1 MALVKQSQSFDLNPI
16 APVPDQSQRRQA
28 STSCA
33 IDTSRMKQQQKTAAR
48 AKTRKRCNIESVLC
62 GVVPIICNTPQ
73 QATLI
78 RTCHRR
84 LREKKS
90 HNRFPPDPCHHKKLL
105 IPSATGQNNPHI
117 PPAEMEY
124 GTAFSIFFLIFF
136 FRVGFTPPKVAVG
149 FRGVFAGSPGRA
161 REPSLLR
168 HGLSWCFGGK
178 RGKAGAEPLISDTGS
193 HRAHCHPPN

>member
-1 MALVKQSQSFDLNPI
+1 MQARKSVPWKPLLGSWILGKDISASRIPHCRTDAMDTVHRVDRTMELLLHAYKLLKRLTLQGGPCQTVTVLRPI

-33 IDTSRMKQQQKTAAR
+33 IDTSRMKQLQKTVAR

-90 HNRFPPDPCHHKKLL
+90 HNRFPPDPL
-105 IPSATGQNNPHI
+105 PSQKAADTI
-117 PPAEMEY
+117 SY
-124 GTAFSIFFLIFF
+124 
-136 FRVGFTPPKVAVG
+136 
-149 FRGVFAGSPGRA
+149 RA
-161 REPSLLR
+161 
-168 HGLSWCFGGK
+168 K
-178 RGKAGAEPLISDTGS
+178 
-193 HRAHCHPPN
+193 

>member
-1 MALVKQSQSFDLNPI
+1 M
-16 APVPDQSQRRQA
+16 PDQSQRRQA
-28 STSCA
+28 SASCA
-33 IDTSRMKQQQKTAAR
+33 IDTSRMKQLQKTVAR

-105 IPSATGQNNPHI
+105 IPSATRQNNPHI

-124 GTAFSIFFLIFF
+124 GTAFSILFF
-136 FRVGFTPPKVAVG
+136 FFFEGGVHPSKSGGRISRCVCRVP
-149 FRGVFAGSPGRA
+149 
-161 REPSLLR
+161 
-168 HGLSWCFGGK
+168 WQGK
-178 RGKAGAEPLISDTGS
+178 RTLAVEARLVVVLWGKAGQSWS
-193 HRAHCHPPN
+193 